1 MVSISKIGEQ
11 ANDRVLELVG
21 LSTDVKPIGEIDGVR
36 IVNGSSYME
45 MDTCNVFMYDEENQ
59 KWCSL

>member
-11 ANDRVLELVG
+11 ANDRVLEVAG

-36 IVNGSSYME
+36 IVNGSTYIE
-45 MDTCNVFMYDEENQ
+45 MDTCDIFMYDEENQ
-59 KWCSL
+59 KWLGL

>member
-36 IVNGSSYME
+36 IVNVQH
-45 MDTCNVFMYDEENQ
+45 TL
-59 KWCSL
+59 KWILVM

>member
-45 MDTCNVFMYDEENQ
+45 MDTCNIFMYDEENQ